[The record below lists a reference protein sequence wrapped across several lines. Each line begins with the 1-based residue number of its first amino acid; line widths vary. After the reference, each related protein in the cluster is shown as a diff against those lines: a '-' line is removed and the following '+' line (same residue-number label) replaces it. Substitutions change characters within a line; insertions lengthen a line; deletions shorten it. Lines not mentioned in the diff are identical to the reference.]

1 MALWEYKIIGSGKG
15 GFGSPSL
22 LESHL
27 NQLGK
32 DEWEIIAFVTNPE
45 NPLAFQGLARR
56 TTQRDWTLQDA
67 AAAAAKAEAEKLRA
81 EFAAK
86 FQAAQAPAADEKP
99 TSLVGDAAAPED
111 GLRRLR
117 DTDRDQD
124 PEALADAEDAE
135 ELPLDAEDEL
145 PTFFEFIRPHMRRNQ
160 RGPGL
165 SLAVDYLANKIDQAP
180 SDIVSALRECGFVI
194 PEREDDDPVYLEYDG
209 DLFWINVNRHH
220 QLFINTKE
228 KPRPVFRA
236 VKGQPF
242 AAPEKPEEAPQ
253 RGEGREGRGEGRD
266 NREGREGREGRHR
279 KTEEEKTRE
288 PSAPK
293 SAEAASGSETAV
305 PADEAGD
312 NREPGEPNASRN
324 ERERERD
331 RERGARQE
339 RPQQNGA
346 PAVPN
351 AVALPGGEELLA
363 KLRPMM
369 RRNRRGP
376 GVSGSV
382 GFLSRALN
390 QSDAELAAALAAVGF
405 PIPDRPNDKPGYVD
419 VGSWTYWINKDNRGG
434 LWINGR
440 EKRGRDAKGRGDAP
454 EATDTPAAP
463 EETAAAAE
471 SAEATTV
478 PADGTAGEAADA
490 SSAPVAPPD
499 DTAATVPAA
508 SLATEPGERPAVAT
522 FLERAGEES
531 PLANDTLEQGQSAA
545 PLAEAGPLAPVRLLL
560 KSKPRSSSATGEIG
574 ALARALNTTPEGLLE
589 TLSAQGL
596 AVPPEGTEKAES
608 IEWGGETLWISKSEK
623 DGNLW
628 LNAKVGKPARKPR
641 ASSGGTRRS
650 AKKTAKTGDS
660 ASE

>member
-56 TTQRDWTLQDA
+56 TTLRDWTLQDA

-86 FQAAQAPAADEKP
+86 FQAAQAPAIDEKP
-99 TSLVGDAAAPED
+99 TSLVREAAAPED

-124 PEALADAEDAE
+124 PEALADAEDGE
-135 ELPLDAEDEL
+135 EFPLDSEDEL

-194 PEREDDDPVYLEYDG
+194 PDREDDDPVYLEYDG

-242 AAPEKPEEAPQ
+242 VAPEKPEEAAQ
-253 RGEGREGRGEGRD
+253 SGEGREA
-266 NREGREGREGRHR
+266 RESRQGRESRHR
-279 KTEEEKTRE
+279 KGKEEKVRE
-288 PSAPK
+288 PSAPP
-293 SAEAASGSETAV
+293 SDEANGETATA
-305 PADEAGD
+305 ADEAGD
-312 NREPGEPNASRN
+312 NREAGEASAPRQ
-324 ERERERD
+324 ERERD
-331 RERGARQE
+331 RERAPRQE
-339 RPQQNGA
+339 RPQANGT

-405 PIPDRPNDKPGYVD
+405 PIPERPNDKPGYVD
-419 VGSWTYWINKDNRGG
+419 VGTWTFWINKDNRGG

-440 EKRGRDAKGRGDAP
+440 EKRARDGKGRGEALEAADAP
-454 EATDTPAAP
+454 ASAEG
-463 EETAAAAE
+463 TAAAAAE
-471 SAEATTV
+471 VPGGQEPAVATASEALTPGQPPAEAPV
-478 PADGTAGEAADA
+478 G
-490 SSAPVAPPD
+490 PVAAPD
-499 DTAATVPAA
+499 DTTATVPAA
-508 SLATEPGERPAVAT
+508 SLATAPGEAPSIATVA
-522 FLERAGEES
+522 ERAGEES
-531 PLANDTLEQGQSAA
+531 PLASDTLERGQSAA
-545 PLAEAGPLAPVRLLL
+545 PLTETGPLAPVRLLL
-560 KSKPRSSSATGEIG
+560 KAKPRSTTATGEIE
-574 ALARALNTTPEGLLE
+574 ALARALNTTPHALLE
-589 TLSAQGL
+589 TLSDQGL
-596 AVPPEGTEKAES
+596 AAPGEGTAKGGT
-608 IEWGGETLWISKSEK
+608 IEWGGETLWISRNEK
-623 DGNLW
+623 DGSLS
-628 LNAKVGKPARKPR
+628 LNAKTGKTARKPR
-641 ASSGGTRRS
+641 ASTGGSRRTS
-650 AKKTAKTGDS
+650 KKTSKTNEDHA
-660 ASE
+660 ASS